1 MKGLLRKRMFAMG
14 MSCVLAAS
22 MLLTDTMG
30 LQAAEND
37 LGGVNVS
44 EEASGDTD
52 FADNA
57 DESMEEDLT
66 VSPGDALTVSGNLPF
81 SLRAVTRTVNFD
93 LGSAVPDTYSAD
105 FQIGDMTVKATSSK
119 TVKVEEVEG
128 IADENGNALTKKLAL
143 GGTGNAS
150 ARCVELKFDHT
161 VQFTLLAASGSETAE
176 RTLKLVNS
184 LDAAD
189 IVSIT
194 APAKSSTIAAQT
206 LTVAPGTYYLFSG
219 GSGIDIY
226 GISVEWAMNWNLD
239 EQAPGEYADGG
250 TYTIGD
256 FSFCPGNN
264 KMTLGENTD
273 VKDENGNAFPR
284 VLGLGGSGSTAK
296 RFITFQLDYAA
307 ALDIYA
313 MSGGADERTLVIKD
327 DSGQEVTLP
336 AIAKTTTLPAQS
348 VTLPAGTY
356 YMYSRSSGINVYR
369 IDCRREMNFDLN
381 EQALGEYTDA
391 SSYTIG
397 DFEFYPGGSKM
408 TLGENAEVKDDAGE
422 VFPRVLGLG
431 GSGSTSKR
439 YITFTLDYATSL
451 DIYAMSGGADER
463 TLVVKDDSGQE
474 VTTLPAIAKAASL
487 PAQTVVLPAGT
498 YYLYSKSS
506 GINVYDIRRTP
517 DRQEVSSWEEVEAP
531 VINSVT
537 VNENGNFV
545 VNFTANIDKYAGA
558 EYAMVSM
565 RSDGF
570 EIANTKVTGKEN
582 EVEMIPYWSG
592 DYTFVI
598 TVVRTGEQQKDSEPY
613 VYANYA
619 LKLDKPVF
627 RVLRSEGNGVV
638 YVDWVDNPRAR
649 DYTVL
654 YKKTGDADYTTAAE
668 GLTQGYYRI
677 NGLTV
682 GDEYEVKVVVNCDE
696 VNPGTGQKF
705 SSEYSETI
713 TVAGQMEHQWYA
725 GIVGSSI
732 TGEMKV
738 TEADGTEH
746 PYSFTTRTLPKYTMD
761 ETVDVTNT
769 AGTVSVPADSSGK
782 ISDDEDGFRYYYT
795 VLDPNTENFKMT
807 ATFTVTDISQTPDN
821 QTGFGII
828 ATDILPTN
836 MLGEAT
842 IVHKYIN
849 SMSVMFYSNK
859 NKNPGMRY
867 VTGYSSSDASN
878 NESAERVNTF
888 KKFAGTASFA
898 VGNSYTFTLEKTDDS
913 FIATMDGETITLED
927 TSILSVQ
934 EDGSICVGIMTARK
948 VGMEISDIQFE
959 TSPSNG
965 VSGAIKDDKVAP
977 STRVYSTGTT
987 GGKTYEYIYAT
998 NVAGTLHVTGPD
1010 TAARAA
1016 AQTVEMEADSVARVD
1031 VPVNEGSNTI
1041 TSTFIPSD
1049 SETLTSY
1056 DPIVKETVVVCK
1068 QYGSLKDYLYVA
1080 SDGSADGDG
1089 TRENPLDLA
1098 TAVKYAQP
1106 GQILILLDGTYK
1118 GATIERS
1125 VSGTADKYITMR
1137 PENAGGVLFEG
1148 SGINLIGSYWHIYG
1162 MYVKNAA
1169 GVGIQI
1175 SGNNNIIEMCTV
1187 EGSSS
1192 SGVQISRSGGATNS
1206 QGVED
1211 RLWPSDN
1218 LIKNCE
1224 SFNNCDA
1231 GRNDADGF
1239 AAKLTCGEG
1248 NKFYGCISHHN
1259 IDDGWDL
1266 YAKSTSGMI
1275 GAVTIENCVAYSNG
1289 WLTTDNITDP
1299 SYNFGE
1305 GNGFKLGGGYL
1316 EGGHVLINSIAFNNH
1331 AKGITSNS
1339 CPDCEIYNCISYGN
1353 SAQGGDAPSVGL
1365 NAKESA
1371 AKKWVVEGLIS
1382 VSVKE
1387 KTKVADSIPWALQS
1401 DNNYVYN
1408 GEKSYNKSGAE
1419 VLDSWFESVDMSII
1433 PTRNPDGSINMH
1445 GLLVLNDTA
1454 PADSGARLVTSGDQ
1468 ATSTMPVLKP
1478 VDEEPT
1484 PSPTPTPTPTPDPVP
1499 TPTPTPEPVPTP
1511 TSAPDPTPIPT
1522 PDPVPS
1528 PAPDDDTDDE
1538 EEGNDIDED
1547 DSTPGSGGGSGSNAP
1562 SSQDKSKSPKT
1573 GDDSRGGYS
1582 DSALIP
1588 ESASA
1593 EITEHNGQTAWNKN
1607 DLGSDIPMGGGALL
1621 TNTEN
1626 SNSTVP
1632 VWAFALIAGLLAV
1645 TAIGAAA
1652 YYAYIKKRGGEK

>member
-1 MKGLLRKRMFAMG
+1 MVKGFMRKRIFALG
-14 MSCVLAAS
+14 MSCVLTAG
-22 MLLTDTMG
+22 LLFTDTMG
-30 LQAAEND
+30 LQAAQND
-37 LGGVNVS
+37 LGGVVAS
-44 EEASGDTD
+44 EGISQDTALAADIDGGSG
-52 FADNA
+52 
-57 DESMEEDLT
+57 EEQT
-66 VSPGDALTVSGNLPF
+66 VSQGNAMTVSAGDGLTVSGNMPG
-81 SLRAVTRTVNFD
+81 LRAVVRTVNFD
-93 LGSAVPDTYSAD
+93 LGSAVPGTYSAD

-143 GGTGNAS
+143 GGTGSAS
-150 ARCVELKFDHT
+150 ARCVELIFDHT
-161 VQFTLLAASGSETAE
+161 VEFTLLAASGSETAE

-206 LTVAPGTYYLFSG
+206 LTVAPGTYYLYSG

-226 GISVEWAMNWNLD
+226 GISVEWAMNWDLD

-296 RFITFQLDYAA
+296 RYITFQLDYAA

-369 IDCRREMNFDLN
+369 IDCRREVNFDLN

-391 SSYTIG
+391 ASYTIG
-397 DFEFYPGGSKM
+397 DFAFYPGGSKM

-431 GSGSTSKR
+431 GSGSASKR

-592 DYTFVI
+592 DYTFVV

-654 YKKTGDADYTTAAE
+654 YKKTGDADYITAAE

-725 GIVGSSI
+725 SIVGSSI

-1106 GQILILLDGTYK
+1106 GQILLLLDGTYK

-1499 TPTPTPEPVPTP
+1499 TPTPTPEPTPVPTP
-1511 TSAPDPTPIPT
+1511 EPTP
-1522 PDPVPS
+1522 V
-1528 PAPDDDTDDE
+1528 PDDEVNNGQGGDNTDD
-1538 EEGNDIDED
+1538 DSDADE
-1547 DSTPGSGGGSGSNAP
+1547 TPGSG
-1562 SSQDKSKSPKT
+1562 SSASQGKSKSPKT
-1573 GDDSRGGYS
+1573 GDDSKGAFAGN
-1582 DSALIP
+1582 AFVP
-1588 ESASA
+1588 GTAPGTESV
-1593 EITEHNGQTAWNKN
+1593 ETTEYNGQLAWNKN
-1607 DLGSDIPMGGGALL
+1607 DLGTDTSLGGGAWL
-1621 TNTEN
+1621 TDTETG
-1626 SNSTVP
+1626 SSAVP
-1632 VWAFALIAGLLAV
+1632 VWVFVLIAGLLAV
-1645 TAIGAAA
+1645 TGIGAALYFA
-1652 YYAYIKKRGGEK
+1652 YVKKQGKE